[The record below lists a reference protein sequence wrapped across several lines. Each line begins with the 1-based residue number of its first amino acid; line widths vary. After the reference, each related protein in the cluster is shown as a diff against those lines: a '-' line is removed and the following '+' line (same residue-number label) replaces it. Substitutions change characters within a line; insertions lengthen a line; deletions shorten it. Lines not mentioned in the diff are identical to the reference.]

1 MKMIKM
7 NLNYTIKSEI
17 IVITL
22 QNLEE
27 LSQYLQFKIKII
39 KGKPIV
45 FYKGSTYDYHFII
58 NKLAKEFDDQLE
70 SLGVNTEKYITFS
83 VPLVKN
89 SIMVKQLR
97 ID

>member
-1 MKMIKM
+1 M
-7 NLNYTIKSEI
+7 
-17 IVITL
+17 
-22 QNLEE
+22 
-27 LSQYLQFKIKII
+27 
-39 KGKPIV
+39 
-45 FYKGSTYDYHFII
+45 FYKGSPYDYHFII

>member
-1 MKMIKM
+1 M
-7 NLNYTIKSEI
+7 
-17 IVITL
+17 
-22 QNLEE
+22 
-27 LSQYLQFKIKII
+27 
-39 KGKPIV
+39 

-70 SLGVNTEKYITFS
+70 SLGVNTEKLQRKITFS